1 MGNIKQG
8 ILGGFSGKVG
18 TVVGSNWKGISY
30 MRAIAPNI
38 RDART
43 VKQLAQRE
51 KFKLVLGF
59 LRSVQSYVRVGFK
72 MYAIR
77 QTAFNAAMSY
87 TMRNAVKGVS
97 PNFSI
102 DYSKVMVSRGSLAL
116 PLNIQKLNNEGE
128 IGISW
133 SDNSGMANA
142 RDSDFAMPLAY
153 NAVKNVAVYDMVSSC
168 RGDEG
173 VSLSYPS
180 DWVGDTVHVYLGF
193 VSENGALVSDSA
205 YVGEVVIEN

>member
-18 TVVGSNWKGISY
+18 TVIGSNWKGINY
-30 MRAIAPNI
+30 MRAIAPSI

-43 VKQLAQRE
+43 AKQLAQRE
-51 KFKLVLGF
+51 QFKLVLGF

-72 MYAIR
+72 MYATR

-87 TMRNAVKGVS
+87 TMRNAVKGASQDV
-97 PNFSI
+97 SI

-116 PLNIQKLNNEGE
+116 PLNIHSLNNDGE
-128 IGISW
+128 IAIAW

-142 RDSDFAMPLAY
+142 LDTDFAMPLAY
-153 NAVKNVAVYDMVSSC
+153 NDDKKEAVYDMVSSC

-193 VSENGALVSDSA
+193 VSENGALVSDSV
-205 YVGEVVIEN
+205 YVGEKVIEN

>member
-30 MRAIAPNI
+30 MRAIAPSI

-43 VKQLAQRE
+43 AKQLAQRE

-142 RDSDFAMPLAY
+142 MDSDFAMPLAY

-173 VSLSYPS
+173 VSLSYP
-180 DWVGDTVHVYLGF
+180 
-193 VSENGALVSDSA
+193 
-205 YVGEVVIEN
+205 